1 MGNKFGFGN
10 NIKEEKNLNIYLFGD
25 STDFSNSA
33 LSAQKYNFSD
43 INFYN
48 WIKDFSNKELTEKNF
63 NCLMKDII
71 SKIQKS
77 PEYNCILV
85 FLNSIEDINDK
96 VNLIYKCLSNIKKA
110 YKPIVLLAFNKE
122 NKENITNEFDQEL
135 SEVRKYFEIANYNK
149 NDYYDIEKKIK
160 LIYNYYFNIGDTLP
174 NFIPIINHFASQK
187 DNYANKENSLKYKAT
202 FNILVIGRP
211 GCGKSTLINL
221 LLNEKR
227 AREGIGY
234 SITKFYTQY
243 IHNKYPITLTD
254 TPGFEDDKDL
264 KKMKEFL
271 SILNTFFK
279 EGKSKFHLVLYLINT
294 SNERTFMGIEFDL
307 IDYINKNLKIPIFFV
322 CTHSRKEEYSLE
334 FKEEV
339 KINLIQKFGEKPE
352 LTNKIYCCHL
362 VNEKDGIY
370 KRFGLDKILTGIKN
384 HFSDEI
390 ERIKN
395 FEKNFEDNLMKQEI
409 KSIKDEPALN
419 IMNSLEQSN
428 SFGEYLEK
436 ICLNICDKYLTTIY
450 KNKDDLEITNKKLS
464 NILGTLKNHLKF
476 EYDVEKFKS
485 YIDNKSEINCSTE
498 SIKEGCWPSNND
510 NENKIEAIKNFK
522 KKVNNIKQF
531 IIDNSKSD
539 ISNINEYMKE
549 VIQNYEM
556 AIKSL
561 DKICDDINQN

>member
-1 MGNKFGFGN
+1 
-10 NIKEEKNLNIYLFGD
+10 L
-25 STDFSNSA
+25 
-33 LSAQKYNFSD
+33 
-43 INFYN
+43 
-48 WIKDFSNKELTEKNF
+48 
-63 NCLMKDII
+63 
-71 SKIQKS
+71 
-77 PEYNCILV
+77 
-85 FLNSIEDINDK
+85 
-96 VNLIYKCLSNIKKA
+96 
-110 YKPIVLLAFNKE
+110 
-122 NKENITNEFDQEL
+122 
-135 SEVRKYFEIANYNK
+135 
-149 NDYYDIEKKIK
+149 EKK
-160 LIYNYYFNIGDTLP
+160 T
-174 NFIPIINHFASQK
+174 
-187 DNYANKENSLKYKAT
+187 
-202 FNILVIGRP
+202 
-211 GCGKSTLINL
+211 
-221 LLNEKR
+221 
-227 AREGIGY
+227 
-234 SITKFYTQY
+234 
-243 IHNKYPITLTD
+243 
-254 TPGFEDDKDL
+254 
-264 KKMKEFL
+264 
-271 SILNTFFK
+271 
-279 EGKSKFHLVLYLINT
+279 
-294 SNERTFMGIEFDL
+294 
-307 IDYINKNLKIPIFFV
+307 
-322 CTHSRKEEYSLE
+322 
-334 FKEEV
+334 
-339 KINLIQKFGEKPE
+339 E
-352 LTNKIYCCHL
+352 LTNKIFCCHL
-362 VNEKDGIY
+362 INERDGIY

-436 ICLNICDKYLTTIY
+436 ICLNICDKYLTTIS